1 MLREVIL
8 PTRTGR
14 ILGGEDIVG
23 AACDRGHQGQGAA
36 VTAHDLDDKRAL
48 VGGRRAGQLVDRVH
62 DAVQRG
68 VSADRH
74 VGAHH
79 VVVDRSDQTN
89 DDEIRVGESILLRND
104 ALISELSNVLPPLAS
119 KLVRSRQGSVAADHN
134 EVVDPV
140 FEEVGRG
147 AVAPLV
153 GAEVRATGCAD
164 DRTAFG
170 EDGGHVRPFHSLDGV
185 ASVACP
191 LPSFEDGVGLR
202 APGQRRSHNP
212 ANGRVHSLGVSAGCE
227 DSDAHSAHFSAI
239 FH

>member
-1 MLREVIL
+1 M
-8 PTRTGR
+8 
-14 ILGGEDIVG
+14 
-23 AACDRGHQGQGAA
+23 
-36 VTAHDLDDKRAL
+36 
-48 VGGRRAGQLVDRVH
+48 GGRRAGQLVDRVH

-79 VVVDRSDQTN
+79 VVVDRSDQTD
-89 DDEIRVGESILLRND
+89 DDEIRVGESILLRNN
-104 ALISELSNVLPPLAS
+104 ALIGEFSNVLPPLAS
-119 KLVRSRQGSVAADHN
+119 KLVRSRQGSVAADHD

-147 AVAPLV
+147 TVAPLV
-153 GAEVRATGCAD
+153 GAEVRAAGCAD
-164 DRTAFG
+164 DRPAFG
-170 EDGGHVRPFHSLDGV
+170 EDRGHVRPFHSLDGI
-185 ASVACP
+185 ASVAGP